1 MATPA
6 FTPTDHQWMSY
17 ALHLARQGL
26 GHVRT
31 NPMVGAVVAHGDQL
45 IASGYH
51 PGYGQLHAERIALMS
66 VAESDEHLLPQAT
79 LYVTLEPCNHHG
91 KTPPCTD
98 IILEKGIKKVIVCQL
113 DPNPQ
118 MSGKSIEMLRS
129 KGIEVEVGLLEDQ
142 GKELTKAFVKNQKT
156 GMPYTILK
164 YARSADGYIG
174 HPDKQVWLSNPQSK
188 IMSHKWRTEID
199 AIMIGSETAIVDDP
213 SLTAREYPGN
223 SPLRVV
229 IDRRGRLEG
238 TDLSI
243 LTDGHPTVIYT
254 TRTPDTPHNDTVD
267 YRTLDES
274 DGLPEI
280 LSDLYAHYKVGTL
293 LVEGGRSLLQS
304 FINDDLWDE
313 GRIIHTPTFLDD
325 GVKAHSIKGLLRQSY
340 SLDTDRIDII
350 ERQ

>member
-26 GHVRT
+26 GHVQT

-51 PGYGQLHAERIALMS
+51 PGYGQLHAERIALRS
-66 VAESDEHLLPQAT
+66 VAPSDEHLLPQAT

-129 KGIEVEVGLLEDQ
+129 KGIEVQVGLLEDQ
-142 GKELTKAFVKNQKT
+142 GEELTKAFVKNQKT
-156 GMPYTILK
+156 AMPYTILK
-164 YARSADGYIG
+164 CARSADGYMG
-174 HPDKQVWLSNPQSK
+174 HSDKQVWLSNPQSK

-199 AIMIGSETAIVDDP
+199 AIMIGSETALVDDP
-213 SLTAREYPGN
+213 SLTAREYPGH

-238 TDLSI
+238 ADLR
-243 LTDGHPTVIYT
+243 LVTDGHPTVIYT
-254 TRTPDTPHNDTVD
+254 TVPPDTPHSDTVD

-280 LSDLYAHYKVGTL
+280 LSELYAHYKVGTL
-293 LVEGGRSLLQS
+293 LVEGGHALLQS

-313 GRIIHTPTFLDD
+313 GRIIHTQTLLED
-325 GVKAHSIKGLLRQSY
+325 GVKAPSVKGLLRQSY